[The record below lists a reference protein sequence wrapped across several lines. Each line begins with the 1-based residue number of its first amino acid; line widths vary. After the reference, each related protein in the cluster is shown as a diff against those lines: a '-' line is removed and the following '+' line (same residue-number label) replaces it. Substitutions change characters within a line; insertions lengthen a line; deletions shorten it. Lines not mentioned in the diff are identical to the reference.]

1 MLKLLFALTFAGAV
15 ALAAAFVPLR
25 GSTLVERWR
34 AAPDAAAF
42 AARGWRD
49 AKLACGLAKEGA
61 RAARPPPA
69 RPARAASPS
78 EAHSEQDRAALDRIV
93 AEHARPNPARR
104 ACPRLAV
111 VARPPR

>member
-1 MLKLLFALTFAGAV
+1 MLKLLFALTVAGAV

-49 AKLACGLAKEGA
+49 ARLACGLAKEGA
-61 RAARPPPA
+61 RAARPSAARPA
-69 RPARAASPS
+69 RPARSARAASPS
-78 EAHSEQDRAALDRIV
+78 EAHTEQDRAALDRIV
-93 AEHARPNPARR
+93 AEHARP
-104 ACPRLAV
+104 
-111 VARPPR
+111 